1 MYFKQRYYPSRGK
14 KTAELRIYS
23 CNLSAAPSKKGI
35 LTKPLGTIEVN
46 IEDIDLTK
54 CESHRKRGHNCY
66 WIDFTAIV
74 TMGSDE
80 GIMQVAVE
88 WEGKQCGSGRLRFP
102 DSEGDRSG
110 NTSYVFE
117 NHLAV
122 PRDCSLRISP

>member
-1 MYFKQRYYPSRGK
+1 MYIRQRYYPSRGK

-35 LTKPLGTIEVN
+35 LTKPLGTIEVK

-54 CESHRKRGHNCY
+54 CEMHTTKRGYLCY
-66 WIDFTAIV
+66 QIDFTVIV

-88 WEGKQCGSGRLRFP
+88 WEGKRCGSGRLKFP
-102 DSEGDRSG
+102 DDEVDHAG
-110 NTSYVFE
+110 N
-117 NHLAV
+117 V
-122 PRDCSLRISP
+122 PPWLRNR